1 MKNLDYSEYAATQ
14 EKNRKKASE
23 IMQRWVDANG
33 VSDRQKVIEF
43 AKALSDKYGEGA
55 AAYACDMYDA
65 VAKEQKAKV
74 KQAIPADTASWEEVG
89 RAINGSLKQS
99 EDGKLISGV
108 VERLV
113 KQAGEDTMLRNAARD
128 SAEFAW
134 IPGGKACAFCIML
147 ASRGWQFATK
157 NLQNSHAEH
166 IHANCNCEFAIRF
179 DKNTNVKGY
188 DPKALKKMYDEAA
201 PGKNSNE
208 KIKALRSIIQSEE
221 ENSNKERKSLI
232 ESTLVNMDY
241 IKSNEFRRKL
251 DELFPN
257 VDERRSIEAAIN
269 DMLEHRTGTYYEDLA
284 FIKPNGDYIINKDFD
299 YYNPNDGVSMCK
311 PNKPMYELLRNSD
324 EYTIIGAHNH
334 PKSLAPSIN
343 DLKIAGERKYKYGV
357 VACHDSHVYKYTVSS
372 EFNDEFNA
380 NIALAKIETAIYNDD
395 KKSVTDA
402 INDLK
407 KLGVIIEVR

>member
-201 PGKNSNE
+201 PGMNSAE
-208 KIKALRSIIQSEE
+208 KLKALRNFQ
-221 ENSNKERKSLI
+221 N
-232 ESTLVNMDY
+232 
-241 IKSNEFRRKL
+241 KSNY
-251 DELFPN
+251 D
-257 VDERRSIEAAIN
+257 SIKAI
-269 DMLEHRTGTYYEDLA
+269 
-284 FIKPNGDYIINKDFD
+284 KD
-299 YYNPNDGVSMCK
+299 N
-311 PNKPMYELLRNSD
+311 NSHVRFMTEMPKD
-324 EYTIIGAHNH
+324 EYIRAVELW
-334 PKSLAPSIN
+334 KKVKEL
-343 DLKIAGERKYKYGV
+343 DLPAKEKEY
-357 VACHDSHVYKYTVSS
+357 VYS
-372 EFNDEFNA
+372 EFDNNLSNEEKQFAIVRRAIGNFYYTA
-380 NIALAKIETAIYNDD
+380 VNKGHNQYKIYQRELIDKPDD
-395 KKSVTDA
+395 IVS
-402 INDLK
+402 
-407 KLGVIIEVR
+407 EVLTEMFGTGWEKYFE